1 MQELAALAVFF
12 NNDLLDSINLVIIGG
27 RLLLFVYRLLFLLL
41 ISGFVCC
48 IFARALL
55 SPFVFLSGLG

>member
-1 MQELAALAVFF
+1 MFF

-48 IFARALL
+48 ILARALL
-55 SPFVFLSGLG
+55 FPFVFLSGLG